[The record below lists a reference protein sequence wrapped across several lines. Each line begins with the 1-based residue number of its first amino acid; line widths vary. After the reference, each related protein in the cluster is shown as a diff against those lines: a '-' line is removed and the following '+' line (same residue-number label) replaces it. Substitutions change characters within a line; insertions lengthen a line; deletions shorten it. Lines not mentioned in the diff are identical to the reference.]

1 MSGNGNGGNLRD
13 RVRNQR
19 EQAENGEV
27 EKRSGGPQTV
37 TQFIEQMKGE
47 IARALPRHLNA
58 DRLARIML
66 TEVRRTPLLAQC
78 TPASFGGA
86 IMTCA
91 QLGLEPGV
99 TGEAYLLPFRNGRK
113 NCYEVQLIIGYQGM
127 VKLFWQSPLARSLD
141 AQTVYQEDDFDYAYG
156 LEPKLTHKPS
166 LKSDRGPVIAW
177 YAVATMTNGGA
188 AFIVMSRSDIEK
200 IRTRSRAKDDGP
212 WKTDYDAMARKTAIR
227 QLFKLLPKSAELT
240 RAMAADEG
248 VRSDWSE
255 DAIDMQPDYPDAV
268 AGEVE
273 RDDVDRGTGEVRD
286 QGGEAAGTDQ
296 LPVEDPPDWPEVA
309 QPGSAQP
316 KGE

>member
-1 MSGNGNGGNLRD
+1 VSGNGNLRD
-13 RVRNQR
+13 RVRSQK
-19 EQAENGEV
+19 EQAEQGGEV
-27 EKRSGGPQTV
+27 AKRNGNGGPQTV

-78 TPASFGGA
+78 TPQSFGGA

-99 TGEAYLLPFRNGRK
+99 TGEAYLLPFRNSRK

-141 AQTVYQEDDFDYAYG
+141 AQTVHQEDDFDYAYG
-156 LEPKLTHKPS
+156 LEPRLVHKPS
-166 LKSDRGPVIAW
+166 LKNDRGPVVAW

-188 AFIVMSRSDIEK
+188 AFIVMSRADIEK
-200 IRTRSRAKDDGP
+200 IRLRSRAKDDGP

-273 RDDVDRGTGEVRD
+273 HEDVTEDGERVV
-286 QGGEAAGTDQ
+286 QGSAADES
-296 LPVEDPPDWPEVA
+296 LPVEDPPDWPEVT
-309 QPGSAQP
+309 QPGTGTPHEGGS
-316 KGE
+316 K

>member
-1 MSGNGNGGNLRD
+1 MSGNGSNLRD
-13 RVRNQR
+13 RVRDQR
-19 EQAENGEV
+19 DKAESNGGEV
-27 EKRSGGPQTV
+27 EKRNAGPQTV

-78 TPASFGGA
+78 TPQSFGGA

-99 TGEAYLLPFRNGRK
+99 TGEAYLLPFRNSRK

-141 AQTVYQEDDFDYAYG
+141 AQTVHAEDEFDYAYG
-156 LEPKLTHKPS
+156 LEPKLVHKPS
-166 LKSDRGPVIAW
+166 LKNDPGPVVAW

-188 AFIVMSRSDIEK
+188 AFIVMSRADIER
-200 IRTRSRAKDDGP
+200 IRIRSRAKDDGP

-248 VRSDWSE
+248 VRNDWSE
-255 DAIDMQPDYPDAV
+255 DAIDVQPDYPDAV
-268 AGEVE
+268 AGEIE
-273 RDDVDRGTGEVRD
+273 HDGD
-286 QGGEAAGTDQ
+286 EAADGERAPADS
-296 LPVEDPPDWPEVA
+296 LPVEDPPDWPEVTK
-309 QPGSAQP
+309 PGTGTP
-316 KGE
+316 KGD